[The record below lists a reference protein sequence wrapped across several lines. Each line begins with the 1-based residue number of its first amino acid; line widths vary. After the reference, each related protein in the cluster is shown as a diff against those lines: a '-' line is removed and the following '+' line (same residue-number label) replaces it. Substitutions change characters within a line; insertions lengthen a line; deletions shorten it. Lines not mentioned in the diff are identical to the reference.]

1 MDEQLKLIC
10 LRLNV

>member
-1 MDEQLKLIC
+1 LIC